1 MISGLCLAVF
11 CGDGSHISTSQLH
24 SENIFLLWYFLCRL
38 CFWWTCTFFSCH
50 CLWLNVTYVCLLFY
64 YQIIYSKHM
73 PLLVV
78 WNAHPL
84 HAAGVLMICCSK
96 HLPIHAMHYWLVMI
110 RCCQHLSFALFFF
123 PFLSLWWKLR
133 IHCSND
139 GNERTEMSARKGGER
154 PAQDSRDKADMTRAK
169 ARAHRRKWMKWCKFC
184 LLTSTLSS
192 PQLYCWS
199 SPSIFGTS

>member
-110 RCCQHLSFALFFF
+110 RCCQHLSFALFF
-123 PFLSLWWKLR
+123 SLLESVMKTPYPLLKRWKWA
-133 IHCSND
+133 D
-139 GNERTEMSARKGGER
+139 GDECEKRG
-154 PAQDSRDKADMTRAK
+154 RASG
-169 ARAHRRKWMKWCKFC
+169 AG
-184 LLTSTLSS
+184 LE
-192 PQLYCWS
+192 
-199 SPSIFGTS
+199 G

>member
-123 PFLSLWWKLR
+123 PSWVCDENSVS
-133 IHCSND
+133 IAQ
-139 GNERTEMSARKGGER
+139 TMEMSGRRWVREKGASVRRRTRGIRPTWLERK
-154 PAQDSRDKADMTRAK
+154 PV
-169 ARAHRRKWMKWCKFC
+169 
-184 LLTSTLSS
+184 LTVESEWNGASFV
-192 PQLYCWS
+192 Y
-199 SPSIFGTS
+199 